1 MTGPG
6 SLPFRHAPPELDAH
20 LVTRSRLLTALRGR
34 FDRRLTLVVAG
45 AGFGKT
51 TLLAQA
57 VAENRIVSDGTDHW
71 LALGPSDHRPG
82 RLLAGLAS
90 ALDAAPDTVH
100 EVETIAELL
109 WLRAPEPVALIIDD
123 AHVLDGSPSWNVVAD
138 LLGLLPT
145 NAHLVI
151 GSRTMPPIAIRSLQA
166 VGEVLVLGEDD
177 LAFDDEELHVLAER
191 LAVDT
196 PHLPPGHLPTWPAL
210 AVLRAIYGPA
220 ASLEYVWE
228 VVLGRLD
235 DDRREAL
242 ALVVRFERIDDDLV
256 AATVGPNWTADRLVE
271 GLPLVDALGP
281 HRRFHELWQSAL
293 AHVVSEE
300 RWRNALVDGA
310 RLLAERGETVRAAR
324 ALRTAGRE
332 DLLLA
337 VVHRF
342 ASSSVVARLD
352 ANDAGLLAEL
362 LPPGQ
367 RYGPLGEYLALVR
380 NGRLGS
386 PAFAMGLRGILQS
399 LEPHDAGDAADDMLR
414 AILYWRL
421 AQFSGDADPV
431 TIIVPAELER
441 LAEHSGPDG
450 VLARAGIALLRSHVA
465 QEHRMVDEAL
475 DHVARIRL
483 DDPNAQHTAQHSR
496 LVQLARPELVAT
508 TLTEV
513 LADGVSDP
521 VDAHAVWLRGE
532 IDPSIAWPIAAGLPA
547 AYEHRRIPTVQ
558 VPLLHVVTTVAI
570 AAGDLRSARTLAD
583 TCRSLAAELT
593 PRIQLY
599 GLVADALATLSI
611 EGEDAAREQLC
622 AMLDL
627 VPLGGWPSW
636 AHLSALAALRVLTP
650 EGRVLDELPLGP
662 SLTVAVDAG
671 RALVALRE
679 DGAFDP
685 ALALPWGNPDLLRV
699 QVPPPFLVELALACA
714 DRSPDAEACLERIPE
729 PDRWIRRLAGHRVE
743 QVARRA
749 AAVVAA
755 APRRPEHQ
763 IEIGVLGE
771 FRIRRSDGIPVP
783 DRFRSG
789 RVLQLLAHLVL
800 SGDTTRTRLA
810 AELWPDLTAKQAQA
824 NLRVTLASL
833 LDTIEPERDPGGA
846 WFVRSVDGRLAL
858 TEDGVDLDLRHFEHH
873 VAAARQAEQN
883 SSPLLALEHHR
894 AAMDVYG
901 GELFPGLDDELV
913 TQERLRLQSLALNSA
928 CRLAELTLARGEP
941 ETALRHA
948 LDAARLDP
956 LAERAHRTAIRAHL
970 ALGSR
975 SAATAAA
982 RHLRELLAE
991 ARLTPERET
1000 ELLLDAV
1007 AP

>member
-20 LVTRSRLLTALRGR
+20 LVTRSRLLAALRDR

-57 VAENRIVSDGTDHW
+57 VAENRIVGDGIDHW

-90 ALDAAPDTVH
+90 ALGAAPDTVH
-100 EVETIAELL
+100 GVDGIAELL

-123 AHVLDGSPSWNVVAD
+123 AHVLDGSPSWDVLAD
-138 LLGLLPT
+138 LLAVLPT

-151 GSRTMPPIAIRSLQA
+151 GSRTMPSVGLRSLQVA
-166 VGEVLVLGEDD
+166 GEVLLLGEDD
-177 LAFDDEELHVLAER
+177 LAFDERELELLTRR
-191 LAVDT
+191 LGATGPGVT
-196 PHLPPGHLPTWPAL
+196 PEQLPTWPAL
-210 AVLRAIYGPA
+210 AVLRAIYGSA
-220 ASLEYVWE
+220 ASIEYVWE
-228 VVLGRLD
+228 AVLGRLED
-235 DDRREAL
+235 TRREAL

-256 AATVGPNWTADRLVE
+256 AAAVGPAWTADRLVD

-281 HRRFHELWQSAL
+281 HRRFHELWQAAL
-293 AHVVSEE
+293 AQSVPEE
-300 RWRNALVDGA
+300 RWRAALVDGA

-324 ALRTAGRE
+324 ALRTAGRD
-332 DLLLA
+332 DLLLT

-342 ASSSVVARLD
+342 AASSVVARLD

-362 LPPGQ
+362 LPTEH

-380 NGRLGS
+380 NGRIGS
-386 PAFAMGLRGILQS
+386 PAFATGLHSILQS
-399 LEPHDAGDAADDMLR
+399 LDATDAHEPSDDVLR
-414 AILYWRL
+414 SIVHWRL
-421 AQFSGDADPV
+421 AQFAGDADPS
-431 TIIVPAELER
+431 TITVPAELDR
-441 LAEHSGPDG
+441 LAEGSGPAG
-450 VLARAGIALLRSHVA
+450 VLARGAVALLCSHIA
-465 QEHRMVDEAL
+465 QERGQVDEAL
-475 DHVARIRL
+475 AHVARIRL
-483 DDPNAQHTAQHSR
+483 DDANAQHTAQHSR
-496 LVQLARPELVAT
+496 LVQLARPELVPT

-532 IDPSIAWPIAAGLPA
+532 IDPSIAWPIAADLPA

-570 AAGDLRSARTLAD
+570 AAGDLRTARELGD
-583 TCRSLAAELT
+583 TCRSLAGDLA
-593 PRIQLY
+593 PRVQLY
-599 GLVADALATLSI
+599 GLTADALATLSI
-611 EGEDAAREQLC
+611 DGEEAAREQFR
-622 AMLDL
+622 AALDL
-627 VPLGGWPSW
+627 VPLGGWPAW
-636 AHLSALAALRVLTP
+636 AYLSSLAALRVLAP
-650 EGRVLDELPLGP
+650 EATQLDDLPLGP

-679 DGAFDP
+679 TGAIEP
-685 ALALPWGNPDLLRV
+685 ALGLPWGNTDLLRV

-714 DRSPDAEACLERIPE
+714 ERNPHAEACLARIPE
-729 PDRWIRRLAGHRVE
+729 PDRWIRRLVGHPVDH
-743 QVARRA
+743 VARRA
-749 AAVVAA
+749 GAAVDA
-755 APRRPEHQ
+755 APRRPDYRLEL
-763 IEIGVLGE
+763 GVLGE

-824 NLRVTLASL
+824 NLRGTLAAL
-833 LDTIEPERDPGGA
+833 LDTIEPQRDAGSA
-846 WFVRSVDGRLAL
+846 WFVRSVDGRLVL
-858 TEDGVDLDLRHFEHH
+858 TEDGVDLDLRQFEHH
-873 VAAARQAEQN
+873 VAAARQAEQQ
-883 SSPLLALEHHR
+883 SSPLLALDHHR

-975 SAATAAA
+975 SAATTAA
-982 RHLRELLAE
+982 RHLREVLAE

-1000 ELLLDAV
+1000 ELLLDTV